1 MQAIQLVARAVAFD
15 AGETGVDHVA
25 DARHRQRGF
34 GHIGGQHDAPVR
46 AGVEHPVLVLV
57 GQPRVQR
64 QHFGISVLAAL
75 QRLVRVADLTF
86 ARQEDQHVAA
96 RIQAGDLVDGRH
108 DGIVDSAFALVFA
121 LAFQRA
127 VTHFHREGAALDAD
141 HRRIVEMLGEAFGVD
156 GGRGDDQLQVR
167 ALAQQLLQVAQQEVD
182 IEAAFVRFVNDD
194 RVVVRQPAVTGD
206 LRQQDAVGHQ
216 LDGRVGAGA
225 VVEPH
230 LVAHH
235 FAHRRIELLGDAL
248 GHRGRGQAARLGMAD
263 HLLAAAAHRFPR

>member
-1 MQAIQLVARAVAFD
+1 MRASFTSTGRRAICLPTVVMRRSASIAPSSEREVLDAAQAQLQHAQDHPGQAGAADFRIGELRPRLEISFGVQAIADALGDTTATALALVGACLRDRLDMQAIQLVARAVAVD

-34 GHIGGQHDAPVR
+34 GHIGGQLEAPVR
-46 AGVEHPVLVLV
+46 ARVEHPVLVLV

-156 GGRGDDQLQVR
+156 GGRGS
-167 ALAQQLLQVAQQEVD
+167 
-182 IEAAFVRFVNDD
+182 
-194 RVVVRQPAVTGD
+194 PAGS
-206 LRQQDAVGHQ
+206 RY
-216 LDGRVGAGA
+216 
-225 VVEPH
+225 
-230 LVAHH
+230 
-235 FAHRRIELLGDAL
+235 
-248 GHRGRGQAARLGMAD
+248 
-263 HLLAAAAHRFPR
+263 